1 MLDKPGA
8 PYVSDM
14 TDFNEV
20 KESVSDLLLLMVE
33 LADERKWPLVR
44 QASLEIERS
53 RIGGIVEFPGLEIK
67 SRGLR
72 GLSPKKELQLKK
84 ELHELVSPLTTSA
97 KDIGLPPIYGA
108 KITVTRGG
116 PVTGRLI
123 FGEDLTAE
131 QQEMGDKLLEDWN
144 QDESAL
150 DCPTPHIEQVAGSE
164 VITERSNELLDFL
177 LDIARKRKRAFKKV
191 VYIGAKRFVTP
202 KGDPVVML
210 YGWNIRTGKDSDSE
224 SLRAEVER
232 KMGNLNEVLEK
243 AGLPEVGY
251 AEMNFWP
258 PYQISP
264 ELVFPY
270 GASSEEKAVLKDLKR
285 CWFKHLQVLHETDG
299 EYCPGCGKTK
309 CRN

>member
-1 MLDKPGA
+1 
-8 PYVSDM
+8 M
-14 TDFNEV
+14 TNFNEV

-33 LADERKWPLVR
+33 LVDEHKWPFVS
-44 QASLEIERS
+44 QASLEIERTH
-53 RIGGIVEFPGLEIK
+53 IGGIVEFPGLEIK

-116 PVTGRLI
+116 PVTGSLI

-131 QQEMGDKLLEDWN
+131 QQGLLDELLEGWN
-144 QDESAL
+144 QAESAL

-164 VITERSNELLDFL
+164 IITEKSNELLDCL
-177 LDIARKRKRAFKKV
+177 LDIARGRKQIFKKMSYV
-191 VYIGAKRFVTP
+191 GAKQFVTS
-202 KGDPVVML
+202 KDDPVVML
-210 YGWNIRTGKDSDSE
+210 YGWNIRCGKDGESE
-224 SLRAEVER
+224 ALRAEVEA
-232 KMGNLNEVLEK
+232 KMGALSKALIF
-243 AGLPEVGY
+243 AGLPELRC
-251 AEMNFWP
+251 AEIHFWP
-258 PYQISP
+258 PYQMSP
-264 ELVFPY
+264 ELIFPY
-270 GASSEEKAVLKDLKR
+270 GASSEEEAVLKDLR
-285 CWFKHLQVLHETDG
+285 RRWFKHLQKLHETDG

>member
-1 MLDKPGA
+1 MA
-8 PYVSDM
+8 
-14 TDFNEV
+14 DFDEI

-33 LADERKWPLVR
+33 LVDEHKWPFVS
-44 QASLEIERS
+44 QAILEIERS
-53 RIGGIVEFPGLEIK
+53 YIGGIVEFPGLEIK

-116 PVTGRLI
+116 PVRISLI

-131 QQEMGDKLLEDWN
+131 QQETVAKLLEDWP
-144 QDESAL
+144 QPESAL

-164 VITERSNELLDFL
+164 IITEKSNELLDCL
-177 LDIARKRKRAFKKV
+177 LDIARRRKKPFKKMSYV
-191 VYIGAKRFVTP
+191 GAKQFVTP

-210 YGWNIRTGKDSDSE
+210 YGWNILTGKDGESEALRIKVEAKMDALKKALSD
-224 SLRAEVER
+224 
-232 KMGNLNEVLEK
+232 
-243 AGLPEVGY
+243 AGLPELRRT
-251 AEMNFWP
+251 EMQFWP
-258 PYQISP
+258 RTSQISP
-264 ELVFPY
+264 EIGFPPE
-270 GASSEEKAVLKDLKR
+270 ASSEEEAVLKDLER
-285 CWFKHLQVLHETDG
+285 CWFKHLQALHEEDG
-299 EYCPGCGKTK
+299 KYCPGCGKTK